1 TGMPPSAAIASVEIE
16 MANDLKATAGWKPNI
31 FLFVIDSLR
40 KDYLS
45 PYNDAV
51 DFTPGIQSFARE
63 SVVMQNAFTR
73 YGGTALAEPSIWIGG
88 MLPHRRYGMNI
99 YSMNALQKLIDT
111 EAYEKF
117 VNVDRV
123 LRFVLRSAVSTVE
136 LDKGL
141 LRGEVEN
148 RSDYLADFST
158 TLRELQGKLDMRG
171 DVSQPIF
178 AYAQPKNLHIL
189 VCYEADVPP
198 GEEYPGFYAPYAARV
213 RRVDASFGRF
223 IEYLKARGLYNDSVV
238 ILTSDHGDALG
249 EGGGRWGH
257 SNWVFPEIIR
267 VPLIIHL
274 PSRLAKA
281 FHCD

>member
-1 TGMPPSAAIASVEIE
+1 
-16 MANDLKATAGWKPNI
+16 
-31 FLFVIDSLR
+31 
-40 KDYLS
+40 
-45 PYNDAV
+45 
-51 DFTPGIQSFARE
+51 
-63 SVVMQNAFTR
+63 
-73 YGGTALAEPSIWIGG
+73 
-88 MLPHRRYGMNI
+88 HRRYGMNI

-117 VNVDRV
+117 VSVDRV

-281 FHCD
+281 FTCDPSKIAFTTDITPSLYYLLGHKPTLRDENFGRSLFTSTAEEEQAAHTQQSYLVASSYGAVYGIIRNNGQFLYIANG